1 MPISAGWC
9 RLVTFGG
16 KNLIVSHAGILDI
29 SMLCAGQLS
38 RMSIAFTS
46 PCFLKCSGQKTLLIH
61 QSVMFLSNHA
71 FFCSLYGR
79 GGAVPGSSNWKH
91 YGFFAFPMI
100 AFGSRV
106 PSAAVHVIAMTR
118 LLSFIYFVPLKFIL
132 FFSALTMNWEVSDK
146 RDLSDQHCIDM
157 MDQLVSPP

>member
-1 MPISAGWC
+1 
-9 RLVTFGG
+9 
-16 KNLIVSHAGILDI
+16 
-29 SMLCAGQLS
+29 
-38 RMSIAFTS
+38 
-46 PCFLKCSGQKTLLIH
+46 
-61 QSVMFLSNHA
+61 
-71 FFCSLYGR
+71 
-79 GGAVPGSSNWKH
+79 
-91 YGFFAFPMI
+91 MI